1 MSNLYVR
8 FKEYRQWPYFL
19 LRMQWHIEA
28 VWETSILTWIPKLWC
43 PKSIFQVLF
52 FQLHFNKKHVEV
64 AIINF
69 TMHLI
74 ISKWLGWQNAN
85 RWEKQ
90 CDKKMLMRKRKPS
103 VKVFSFILICKRSRK
118 CSIFLL
124 DFFTKLLPFIKWYK
138 NAVCSV
144 GFLIDLCGTI
154 EKNL

>member
-1 MSNLYVR
+1 
-8 FKEYRQWPYFL
+8 
-19 LRMQWHIEA
+19 MQWHIKA
-28 VWETSILTWIPKLWC
+28 AWETSILAWIPKLWF
-43 PKSIFQVLF
+43 PKSIFKVLF

-69 TMHLI
+69 KI
-74 ISKWLGWQNAN
+74 ISKWLRRQNAN
-85 RWEKQ
+85 RGEKQ
-90 CDKKMLMRKRKPS
+90 CDKKMSKRKRKLS

>member
-1 MSNLYVR
+1 MT
-8 FKEYRQWPYFL
+8 L
-19 LRMQWHIEA
+19 LPFTNA
-28 VWETSILTWIPKLWC
+28 VTYSGCLGEQYTGWIPKLWC

-64 AIINF
+64 AISNS

-74 ISKWLGWQNAN
+74 ISKWLRRQNTN
-85 RWEKQ
+85 RGEKQ
-90 CDKKMLMRKRKPS
+90 CDKKMSKRKRKLS

>member
-1 MSNLYVR
+1 
-8 FKEYRQWPYFL
+8 
-19 LRMQWHIEA
+19 MQWHIKA
-28 VWETSILTWIPKLWC
+28 AWKTSILAWIPKLWC

-52 FQLHFNKKHVEV
+52 FQSHFNKKHVEV

-69 TMHLI
+69 KI
-74 ISKWLGWQNAN
+74 ISKWLRRQNAN
-85 RWEKQ
+85 RGEKQ
-90 CDKKMLMRKRKPS
+90 CDKKMSKRKRKLS

>member
-1 MSNLYVR
+1 MSNPYVR

-69 TMHLI
+69 KI
-74 ISKWLGWQNAN
+74 ISKWLRRQNAN
-85 RWEKQ
+85 RGEKQ
-90 CDKKMLMRKRKPS
+90 CDKKMSKRKRKLS

-124 DFFTKLLPFIKWYK
+124 DFFYEAAPIH
-138 NAVCSV
+138 
-144 GFLIDLCGTI
+144 
-154 EKNL
+154 